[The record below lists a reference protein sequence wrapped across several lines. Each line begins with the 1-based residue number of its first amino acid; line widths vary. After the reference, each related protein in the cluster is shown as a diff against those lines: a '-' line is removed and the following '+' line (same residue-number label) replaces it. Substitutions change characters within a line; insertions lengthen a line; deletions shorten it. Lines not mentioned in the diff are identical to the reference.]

1 MSRVLQRLNRTIP
14 TPAGERT
21 ANADES
27 HPMRRATR
35 AIASSPDGWTPELRA
50 QVTGLF
56 DQLAPGWNTRAGEQ
70 RLDAVHDALE
80 RGPVPDGGT
89 WLELGSGTGLMTSV
103 LARRA
108 DVVLSVDLSEQMLSL
123 APRDVAPRLRA
134 DGATLPVP
142 TGSIDVLVAI
152 NAFLFPT
159 EAARVVA
166 PDGTLL
172 WVNTSGAHT
181 PIHLPAEDVLAAMGS
196 GWHAVASEAGWGT
209 WAVLR
214 RARD

>member
-1 MSRVLQRLNRTIP
+1 MSP
-14 TPAGERT
+14 
-21 ANADES
+21 
-27 HPMRRATR
+27 
-35 AIASSPDGWTPELRA
+35 
-50 QVTGLF
+50 
-56 DQLAPGWNTRAGEQ
+56 
-70 RLDAVHDALE
+70 
-80 RGPVPDGGT
+80 
-89 WLELGSGTGLMTSV
+89 
-103 LARRA
+103 
-108 DVVLSVDLSEQMLSL
+108 
-123 APRDVAPRLRA
+123 PRLRA

-159 EAARVVA
+159 EAARVVS
-166 PDGTLL
+166 PDGALL

-181 PIHLPAEDVLAAMGS
+181 PIHLPVEDVLAAMGS